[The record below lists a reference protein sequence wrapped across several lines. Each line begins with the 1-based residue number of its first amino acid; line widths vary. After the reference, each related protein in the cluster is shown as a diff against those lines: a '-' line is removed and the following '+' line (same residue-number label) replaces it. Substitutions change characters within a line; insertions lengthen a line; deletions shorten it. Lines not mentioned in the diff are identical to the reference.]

1 MRIRLLSLL
10 AVLAV
15 VLLVGA
21 SPAAAHGDEG
31 ELTLTKVEQTGP
43 TTVSIEVGIVYE
55 GDGHLAEDATVSATL
70 TGPDGAT
77 VGPVDLT
84 RTSDT
89 TSLYQATV
97 EVPAPGDWSV
107 SVESAE
113 PAGEVTGS
121 VTVAEQADTS
131 STTAAPTT
139 TEAPVTSEVAPEP
152 VTLSEDAAA
161 DEDAEDS
168 GLSPAVVVGACLLLA
183 AVVIG
188 GAFLV
193 ARSRSA
199 KDEGGPSAPGA
210 GSA

>member
-55 GDGHLAEDATVSATL
+55 GDGHLAEDANVSATL

-113 PAGEVTGS
+113 PAGEVTGG
-121 VTVAEQADTS
+121 VTVAERADTS
-131 STTAAPTT
+131 SATAAPTT
-139 TEAPVTSEVAPEP
+139 TEAPVTSEVDPEP
-152 VTLSEDAAA
+152 VTLTEEAAA

-193 ARSRSA
+193 ARSRAA